1 MPTTRNRR
9 SATISTQMRT
19 TAKGLEYPNRF
30 YWDINLNP
38 YASIVNGLA
47 DCTAFSYGAIIEDGH
62 RPVVSRVC
70 NANNFHKYLINGWS
84 YIPFDEE
91 KLEIGDIVEW
101 SAKCHVAVVS
111 DKEKNISGSFY
122 TGMHGRAYYN
132 GKFDTR
138 SFVSLKEMS
147 DWMVANYP
155 TRFFHHWSIE
165 EESRWCGGSP
175 EYILK
180 HPLYSVPEDKTRP
193 QIHVL
198 TDDMNVRDNSNNV
211 LKRAENGFYNVLGT
225 KESGGYTWYEVEKG
239 KYIAGYPGR
248 VVFIPEA
255 DDVLQ
260 RLQFLE
266 NENAELKSKLDQI
279 GKILNA

>member
-1 MPTTRNRR
+1 
-9 SATISTQMRT
+9 MRT
-19 TAKGLEYPNRF
+19 SAEGLEYPNGF
-30 YWDINLNP
+30 YWNIGQNP
-38 YASIVNGLA
+38 YASIINGLA
-47 DCTAFSYGAIIEDGH
+47 DCTAFSFGAIIEDGH

-84 YIPFDEE
+84 YIPYDESR
-91 KLEIGDIVEW
+91 LEIGDIVEW

-111 DKEKNISGSFY
+111 DKQKNISGSFY
-122 TGMHGRAYYN
+122 TGMHGRAYWN

-180 HPLYSVPEDKTRP
+180 HPLYSVGEDKSVD
-193 QIHVL
+193 QIFVSA
-198 TDDMNVRDNSNNV
+198 DDMNVRNNSNEV
-211 LKRAENGFYNVLGT
+211 LKRAEKGYYNVLGW
-225 KESGGYTWYEVEKG
+225 KDNNGYRWYEVEKG
-239 KYIAGYPGR
+239 KYIANVESR
-248 VVFIPEA
+248 VTFIPKQ
-255 DDVLQ
+255 DGVYL

-266 NENAELKSKLDQI
+266 NENAELKKKLKEINVLSGVD
-279 GKILNA
+279 L